1 MDKKKINFIIQYFG
15 CKTPINGEMVL
26 TSLAN
31 VSRVP
36 TNVFWGVFTG
46 DAYDYFQIEK
56 SEKEN
61 ELVLILDDVIR
72 KEIEREIEYERISKL
87 EVGFGWKWINDYNS
101 VRCYLEDSKHEK
113 KIIPFLF
120 VLDDDAVQGGYI
132 GDRLDTRIFDRA
144 NLIPVN
150 SGAEKL
156 KLEPHFGGYFLNGGK
171 YGCINKAGKVQIPLI
186 YDKCIRFTN
195 PYTAIAEIEGKKYLI
210 NKWGE
215 KLNQDYDDLICFYGD
230 FCLVKRYERFG
241 LIDYALNVIVP
252 IDYDKIT
259 CRCSSRNTPIFNTV
273 TLYIG
278 SHCGLFDLNEK
289 RFVVDIAYDAI
300 IEHWENKHY
309 YSVRINERWG
319 LINQDGDVIVPIE
332 YKYLVSLRDQY
343 LVNQNGK
350 YGVVDKNLSSDYC
363 SWEWEDTS
371 FSYPIPCIYDEVYDI
386 KGEINHTQSL
396 FMYKRFYFAIYNKN
410 GVQIDCYYKW
420 YRFAKNGVQF
430 FTYERLDTLFCEKST
445 IQQTIISFE
454 KKCDLQ

>member
-36 TNVFWGVFTG
+36 TNVFWNVFTG
-46 DAYDYFQIEK
+46 DAYDFFQIEK

-87 EVGFGWKWINDYNS
+87 EVGFGWEWINNS
-101 VRCYLEDSKHEK
+101 VRCYLEDTKHQQ

-120 VLDDDAVQGGYI
+120 VLDDDAVQGWGYI
-132 GDRLDTRIFDRA
+132 DNRLDARIFDKA
-144 NLIPVN
+144 NLAPVN
-150 SGAEKL
+150 SGATEL
-156 KLEPHFGGYFLNGGK
+156 KYEPICGGYYFKGGK

-195 PYTAIAEIEGKKYLI
+195 PYTAIAEIDGKKYLI

-230 FCLVKRYERFG
+230 FCLVKRCERFG

-252 IDYDKIT
+252 IEYDKIT
-259 CRCSSRNTPIFNTV
+259 CSCSSRNTPIFNTV

-289 RFVVDIAYDAI
+289 KIVVDIAYDAI

-350 YGVVDKNLSSDYC
+350 YGVVDKNLSNDYC
-363 SWEWEDTS
+363 SWEWKDVS
-371 FSYPIPCIYDEVYDI
+371 FSNPIPCIYDEVYNI

-396 FMYKRFYFAIYNKN
+396 FMYKRFYFAKYNKN